1 MKSFQKIFTN
11 RYLYLAFA
19 AIIYTSKAWAGPG
32 NDVWKKQVARVIDL
46 ADNQDEKVHHLKG
59 QNLDS
64 SLVDI
69 LISAVRSNKF
79 PAYSTSDL
87 TINNKISTSDFNAL
101 TTPIKDTVIT
111 VDPVTGKEKMSIVT
125 QDLNTENIHK
135 YRVIEN
141 WSFNTATGKTDI
153 EIVAVAPLMEVW
165 SGGSILLGVKA
176 WFYVKYADLEKAYIQ
191 SKKNTP
197 IKSFANYI
205 WEDYFLNETKPKEN
219 K

>member
-1 MKSFQKIFTN
+1 MKLIQKIFTN

-19 AIIYTSKAWAGPG
+19 VIMFYNNASAAPG
-32 NDVWKKQVARVIDL
+32 GEVWKKQVARVIDL
-46 ADNQDEKVHHLKG
+46 EDNQDNKVHHLKS
-59 QNLDS
+59 QNQDS
-64 SLVDI
+64 ILVDI

-79 PAYSTSDL
+79 SAYSKSDL
-87 TINNKISTSDFNAL
+87 ANSAKFTTGEFITM
-101 TTPIKDTVIT
+101 TTPAKDTVVT

-165 SGGSILLGVKA
+165 SGGRVLIGVKA

-191 SKKNTP
+191 SKKNSP

-205 WEDYFLNETKPKEN
+205 WEDYFLNETKPKEV

>member
-1 MKSFQKIFTN
+1 MKSIQKTFTS
-11 RYLYLAFA
+11 RYIYLAFA
-19 AIIYTSKAWAGPG
+19 VIIYTSKAWAGPG

-111 VDPVTGKEKMSIVT
+111 VDPVTRKEKMSIVT
-125 QDLNTENIHK
+125 QDLNTEKIHK

-165 SGGSILLGVKA
+165 SGGRVLIGVKA

-191 SKKNTP
+191 SKKNSP

>member
-1 MKSFQKIFTN
+1 MKSIQKIFTN
-11 RYLYLAFA
+11 RYSYLVFA
-19 AIIYTSKAWAGPG
+19 VIIFTNNVWAGPG

-79 PAYSTSDL
+79 PAYSKSDI
-87 TINNKISTSDFNAL
+87 TNINKISASDFNAM
-101 TTPIKDTVIT
+101 TTPARDTIVT

-125 QDLNTENIHK
+125 KDLNTENIHK
-135 YRVIEN
+135 FRVIEN
-141 WSFNTATGKTDI
+141 WSFNTVTGKTDI
-153 EIVAVAPLMEVW
+153 EIEAVAPIQEVW
-165 SGGSILLGVKA
+165 SGTGVFLGVKA
-176 WFYVKYADLEKAYIQ
+176 WFWVKYSDLEKAYVQ
-191 SKKNTP
+191 SKKNSP
-197 IKSFANYI
+197 VKSFANYI
-205 WEDYFLNETKPKEN
+205 WEDYFLNEAKPMEN